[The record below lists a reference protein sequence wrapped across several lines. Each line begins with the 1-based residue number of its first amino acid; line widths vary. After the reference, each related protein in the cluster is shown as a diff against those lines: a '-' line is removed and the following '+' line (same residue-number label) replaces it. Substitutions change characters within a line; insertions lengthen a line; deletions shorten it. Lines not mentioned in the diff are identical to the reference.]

1 MKQPLWLLF
10 GLASIL
16 TISGCSSTNGLGKE
30 DSLFRNKALDY
41 SQAASAERL
50 QVPAGM
56 QDERIKDDLLII
68 PEVDTSASKAGFKE
82 APRPDFV
89 FAEMGSATAQLVGA
103 NTNQYI
109 AVSGDMDKVWF
120 NVSQFWQRQN
130 MPLEVA
136 DQDLGIMETAWAPL
150 PGVDQDP
157 GVVGSW
163 LRSLTGGDK
172 DLAYSKVR
180 TELKP
185 NAAGRVAIHL
195 SYMQASHADV
205 ASGLQPDWQAQA
217 TNVEAKSAL
226 MFELLQHLSRT
237 VRVVN
242 KSTQSNSAEVGL
254 LGKDQYGRPLLS
266 IEANQDQAMSLLLEA
281 MADMDVGSYDQQA
294 GKIYFTHTTN
304 IEAKAEKSNGGG
316 LWEWFKDLNTGGDD
330 GQNTGITLDSSLFG
344 GAKEPVE
351 KQPEIIY
358 SSQNTQ
364 PSVSDDPKDRKG
376 FKVWLGGEVIYI
388 FEDEDQGDI
397 NEEGIYTFTGYY
409 QLTLTPTLKGVYV
422 QVLTSKTEFA
432 AKAHAEEIL
441 WQIKQ
446 AL

>member
-1 MKQPLWLLF
+1 
-10 GLASIL
+10 
-16 TISGCSSTNGLGKE
+16 
-30 DSLFRNKALDY
+30 
-41 SQAASAERL
+41 
-50 QVPAGM
+50 
-56 QDERIKDDLLII
+56 
-68 PEVDTSASKAGFKE
+68 
-82 APRPDFV
+82 
-89 FAEMGSATAQLVGA
+89 
-103 NTNQYI
+103 
-109 AVSGDMDKVWF
+109 
-120 NVSQFWQRQN
+120 
-130 MPLEVA
+130 
-136 DQDLGIMETAWAPL
+136 METAWTPL

-185 NAAGRVAIHL
+185 TAAGRVAIHL
-195 SYMQASHADV
+195 SYMQASHAV
-205 ASGLQPDWQAQA
+205 AASRLPPDWQAQA

-242 KSTQSNSAEVGL
+242 KSIQDNTIEVGL

-266 IEANQDQAMSLLLEA
+266 IEANQDQAMTLLLEA

-304 IEAKAEKSNGGG
+304 TEAKAEKSNGGG

-330 GQNTGITLDSSLFG
+330 KQNTGITLDSSLFG

-351 KQPEIIY
+351 NQPEIIY

-388 FEDEDQGDI
+388 FEDDDQGDI
-397 NEEGIYTFTGYY
+397 NKEGILYLYW
-409 QLTLTPTLKGVYV
+409 
-422 QVLTSKTEFA
+422 VLSTDSDANAQRCLCAGANFENRICSQSPCGRDSLA
-432 AKAHAEEIL
+432 N
-441 WQIKQ
+441 
-446 AL
+446 